1 MCEKPVHLKESRREG
16 FFKMDDDIRLSWI
29 IAVIILLLIAAY
41 FAVSETAFASASR
54 TKIKTSAERGDA
66 NARKALYVLDHFDRA
81 ITTILI
87 GTNIVHLSAA
97 AIVTANVTRIWGLS
111 AVTLSTIVTTIVVF
125 FAGEML
131 PKSIG
136 KKNPERYAK
145 STAALLIFFMK
156 LFTPA
161 SAFLTKV
168 GEMAA
173 RLTKGDPEVSVTED
187 ELHDIIDDM
196 TEQGSLDQDQGSL
209 LSSALQFG
217 DITAESILTPRV
229 DMDAIEV
236 NTPVKDI
243 VDMVKKGT
251 HSRYPVY
258 EGTID
263 NIIGVLQIRSFLKK
277 YIRQGDNLK
286 IRDMLDDIFY
296 VHQSTEIDELLQR
309 LTRQHLNMAVVTD
322 NYGGT
327 LGIVTIENI
336 VEVLVGDIWD
346 EDDIV
351 EEPIKKIGENRYLV
365 DADETVKDFF
375 DEIDYEDP
383 EDNEELLN
391 TLMGEWTFE
400 QFDEIPEEGDSFRY
414 HNLKVKITEM
424 DHRRILQLMV
434 KVSPE
439 PKADQADESGD
450 RRKKDLPEEKGKDSS
465 EVQAQNPLKEEKKT
479 TRGLKK
485 DFEKK
490 ETGGEDHVR

>member
-1 MCEKPVHLKESRREG
+1 MQIILRPVHEKESRQEG
-16 FFKMDDDIRLSWI
+16 FFEMDDDIRLSWI

-54 TKIKTSAERGDA
+54 TRIKTSAERGDA
-66 NARKALYVLDHFDRA
+66 NAAKALYVLDHFDRA

-97 AIVTANVTRIWGLS
+97 SIVTANVTRIWGLS
-111 AVTLSTIVTTIVVF
+111 AVTLSTFITTIVVF

-145 STAALLIFFMK
+145 SSAALLIFFMK
-156 LFTPA
+156 LFAPA
-161 SAFLTKV
+161 AAFLTKV

-173 RLTKGDPEVSVTED
+173 KLTKGDPEVSVTED
-187 ELHDIIDDM
+187 ELHEIIDDM
-196 TEQGSLDQDQGSL
+196 TEQGHLDEDQGSL

-217 DITAESILTPRV
+217 DIAVESILTPRV

-236 NTPVKDI
+236 DTPVEEI
-243 VDMVKKGT
+243 VEKVRKGT

-258 EGTID
+258 EGTVD
-263 NIIGVLQIRSFLKK
+263 NIIGVLQIRTFLKK
-277 YIRQGDNLK
+277 YIRQGDHLK
-286 IRDMLDDIFY
+286 IRSMLDDILY

-309 LTRQHLNMAVVTD
+309 LTHQHLNMAVVTD

-346 EDDIV
+346 EDDVV
-351 EEPIKKIGENRYLV
+351 EEPIVKIGDNRYLV

-400 QFDEIPEEGDSFRY
+400 QFDEIPRIGDSFRY
-414 HNLKVKITEM
+414 HDLKVKITEM
-424 DHRRILQLMV
+424 DHRRILKLMV
-434 KVSPE
+434 KVTPGPE
-439 PKADQADESGD
+439 TASGESEAEKD
-450 RRKKDLPEEKGKDSS
+450 RENQVKDP
-465 EVQAQNPLKEEKKT
+465 VKT
-479 TRGLKK
+479 V
-485 DFEKK
+485 EK